1 MLQDKSIFGE
11 NIRADFPIF
20 RDGER
25 LAYLDT
31 AASSQKPECVIR
43 CLTDFLSHSY
53 ANIHRG
59 AYALSMKAT
68 ELYEEARSIAAK
80 FVNAEDASNIVFTKG
95 ATEGLNLITH
105 ALEDELR
112 AGDYVLL
119 TELEHHANLVPWQ
132 MLAKRKGIKL
142 SFAKVDDNGSLDLG
156 DTEEKIK
163 TFKPKIVSCTYI
175 SNAFGSVYPISEIAT
190 LAHKAGALMVLDAA
204 QAAAH
209 IKLDVQKLGI
219 DLAAFSGHKAYGP
232 TGIGVLY
239 GKAEVLDRMQPFLGG
254 GDMIEKVTLDGFTYV
269 AAPSRFEAGTPP
281 IAEAVALGEALK
293 YLMNLGLD
301 KVENYEE
308 ELFNQAWQRLSKEK
322 GLILYGP
329 ANAKKP
335 QTSIISFNLEGVHP
349 FDLATVMDDFN
360 VQIRVGHHCAMPAM
374 ERFGLSATARLSLG
388 IYSSM
393 DDIEQLI
400 KAINYAKKLFL

>member
-1 MLQDKSIFGE
+1 MFGE
-11 NIRADFPIF
+11 DIRVDFPIF
-20 RDGER
+20 KGSER

-31 AASSQKPECVIR
+31 AASSQKPQCVID
-43 CLTDFLSHSY
+43 CLCDFLSHSY

-59 AYALSMKAT
+59 AYSLSMKAT
-68 ELYEEARSIAAK
+68 ERYEEARSIVAK
-80 FVNAEDASNIVFTKG
+80 FINAEDADNIAFTKG

-105 ALEDELR
+105 ALEDELK

-119 TELEHHANLVPWQ
+119 SELEHHANLVPWQ
-132 MLAKRKGIKL
+132 MLVKRKGIKL
-142 SFAKVDDNGSLDLG
+142 AFAKVDDNGSLDLN
-156 DTEEKIK
+156 DMAEKIK

-175 SNAFGSVYPISEIAT
+175 SNAFGSVYPIAEIASH
-190 LAHKAGALMVLDAA
+190 AHKAGALMVLDAA

-209 IKLDVQKLGI
+209 IKLDVQKLDI

-254 GDMIEKVTLDGFTYV
+254 GDMIEKVTLDGFTYI
-269 AAPSRFEAGTPP
+269 AAPGRFEAGTPP
-281 IAEAVALGEALK
+281 IAEAVALGEALN
-293 YLMNLGLD
+293 YLMNLGMD
-301 KVENYEE
+301 NIERYEE
-308 ELFNQAWQRLSKEK
+308 QLFNEAWQRLSKED
-322 GLILYGP
+322 GLTLYGP
-329 ANAKKP
+329 ANVKKP

-349 FDLATVMDDFN
+349 FDLATVMDDFS

-393 DDIEQLI
+393 QDIEQLI
-400 KAINYAKKLFL
+400 EAINYAKKLFL